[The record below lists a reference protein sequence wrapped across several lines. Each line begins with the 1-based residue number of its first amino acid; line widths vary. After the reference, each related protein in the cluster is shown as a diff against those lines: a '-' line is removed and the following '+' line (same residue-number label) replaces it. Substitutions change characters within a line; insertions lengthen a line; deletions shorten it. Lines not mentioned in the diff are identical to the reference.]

1 MQSSVDTVQLTVE
14 DTGSG
19 IPTEHLPHIFERFY
33 RADQARDRE
42 SGGTGLGL
50 AIAQEIVLAHHGTI
64 SVTSKIGRGT
74 VFTVNLPMR

>member
-1 MQSSVDTVQLTVE
+1 MQSSVDSVQLTVQ

-19 IPTEHLPHIFERFY
+19 IPAKHLPHIFERFY

-50 AIAQEIVLAHHGTI
+50 AIAKEIALAHNGTI
-64 SVTSKIGRGT
+64 NVQSEIGKGS
-74 VFTVNLPMR
+74 VFTVSLPTL